1 MYQILIALT
10 AALIFAKLVGI
21 GGAAALSWFVVFLPV
36 LFIFFIPVF
45 IAVVGMITVG
55 LAVVLGK
62 VTKK

>member
-45 IAVVGMITVG
+45 VAIIGMAATG
-55 LAVVLGK
+55 LLVVLSK
-62 VTKK
+62 VIKK